1 MKIKEKFEKLSLRK
15 IIQLY
20 LIVIMFY
27 GLLFI
32 FYKDVSAF
40 IYPENLDTSFVD
52 KISKVNK
59 QYSKKLSDLEL
70 ITYFNDNVKSE
81 IKETKILQNTIEI
94 KMIGTFKNMMNFLNI
109 VSYNFKIKE
118 FEIKKSNQEIDLSI
132 RLEREVFHMYEANN
146 VKKEKIVNPFTITK
160 TKIKVHKPLK
170 IKVNAIVGA
179 EVLVNDT
186 WHKKGDRIKEYLI
199 KSIKKNVVVFIDI
212 KTKKQII
219 KSLNYE

>member
-1 MKIKEKFEKLSLRK
+1 MQDRSIAMYRK
-15 IIQLY
+15 
-20 LIVIMFY
+20 
-27 GLLFI
+27 
-32 FYKDVSAF
+32 
-40 IYPENLDTSFVD
+40 
-52 KISKVNK
+52 
-59 QYSKKLSDLEL
+59 
-70 ITYFNDNVKSE
+70 VK
-81 IKETKILQNTIEI
+81 
-94 KMIGTFKNMMNFLNI
+94 
-109 VSYNFKIKE
+109 
-118 FEIKKSNQEIDLSI
+118 
-132 RLEREVFHMYEANN
+132 N